1 MEGIPGGA
9 LFQKRNGGEEVICV
23 EGTGSGSRVQDVN
36 KYININK
43 YFYPCVDLGAEMSHL
58 SAVLQNLLEVI

>member
-1 MEGIPGGA
+1 M
-9 LFQKRNGGEEVICV
+9 